1 MAKSESGGEEKHAMV
16 TWVFFFDHDHFS
28 LDRREAA
35 ARFLDGLR
43 QDWLSAAPSAR
54 PQEWFL
60 LGTCYRVELYGVSSA
75 AVWNDVRQRLE
86 EALGWPVLCLRSPEE
101 VFERLAL
108 IAAGALSP
116 TVGEPQVAHQV
127 KEAYRQAQRHRSV
140 GRVLSRLVERA
151 LHCAHRIR
159 QETRIQDGHVS
170 VPAVVAGV
178 VTRRLPPA
186 TRPRVFVLG
195 TGEMA
200 RLTLKYLADAG
211 YACLVVG
218 SRDAERAARLAQ
230 QYPGVEPTVWSL
242 EAAPAIVETFDVI
255 VSASS
260 APHYLWISDD
270 LAASVRR
277 RAGRPLLWVDLAVP
291 RDVDPALGELP
302 GVELL
307 SVDDLKALI
316 QGEMARKQQACQQA
330 QALARAAAVKF
341 ARWLERLEVEDLAR
355 AIHHRVEAYRQAELA
370 RLLRKYD
377 WTPQERALLDQFSH
391 RLVGKL
397 LHPVFAYLRGESAPA
412 SETPESEAC
421 PVASGPTSETP
432 EA

>member
-1 MAKSESGGEEKHAMV
+1 MFM
-16 TWVFFFDHDHFS
+16 WVFFFDHDHFS

-35 ARFLDGLR
+35 ARFLRALQ
-43 QDWLSAAPSAR
+43 QDWLLAAAPSVR

-60 LGTCYRVELYGVSSA
+60 LETCYRVELYGLSSA
-75 AVWNDVRQRLE
+75 AVWNDVRRRLE
-86 EALGWPVLCLRSPEE
+86 ETLGWPVLCLRSPEE

-127 KEAYRQAQRHRSV
+127 KEAYRQAQAYRSV
-140 GRVLSRLVERA
+140 GRILSRLVEQA

-170 VPAVVAGV
+170 VPAVVAEV
-178 VTRRLPPA
+178 VAQQFPPTA
-186 TRPRVFVLG
+186 RPRVFILG

-200 RLTLKYLADAG
+200 QLTLKYLVDAG
-211 YACLVVG
+211 YTRLVVG
-218 SRDAERAARLAQ
+218 SRDAERGAQLARA
-230 QYPGVEPTVWSL
+230 YPGVEAMVWSL
-242 EAAPAIVETFDVI
+242 EEAPAIVEAFDVI
-255 VSASS
+255 VSASA
-260 APHYLWISDD
+260 APHYLWTSDA
-270 LAASVRR
+270 LAEAVRR

-291 RDVDPALGELP
+291 RDVEPDLGGLP
-302 GVELL
+302 GVRLL

-316 QGEMARKQQACQQA
+316 QGEVARKQQACQQA

-341 ARWLERLEVEDLAR
+341 AQWLENLQVEDLAR
-355 AIHHRVEAYRQAELA
+355 AIHRQVEAHRQAELA
-370 RLLRKYD
+370 RLFRKYD

-397 LHPVFAYLRGESAPA
+397 LHPVFAYLKGGAVVDV
-412 SETPESEAC
+412 ETPESEAEAC
-421 PVASGPTSETP
+421 PAASGPTSDPPGT
-432 EA
+432 